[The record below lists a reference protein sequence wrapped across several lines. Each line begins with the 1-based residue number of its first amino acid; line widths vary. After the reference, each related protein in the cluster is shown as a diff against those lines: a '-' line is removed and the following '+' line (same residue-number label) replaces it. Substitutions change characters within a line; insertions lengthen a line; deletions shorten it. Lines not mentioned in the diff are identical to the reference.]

1 MCTSVRNCM
10 CHYLPD
16 IYGNYTKKILLIIVI
31 TAISVSIVLTFKFH
45 NLSLNLL
52 TRIEVVGNHK
62 PLNHRVIQV
71 IIRYNKFQYS
81 IIYYYEYS
89 DIFDIEVPFYYYYII
104 YTNTHDC
111 LLRPL
116 LCMVM
121 LNLLVTIF
129 RKLLFLFSLKS
140 CSIVIIPI
148 SYNASKQLH
157 VYFMLVVIEA
167 IGLIYLRH
175 KFMCILMRNVF
186 NIVVA
191 ARVNRKTLKLAI
203 ILIYNF
209 YVGVI
214 TGMSYDII
222 STRLVYSNINNKI
235 TKNIGHLLHCMQHEL
250 QCKNLFLLL
259 YGTQLFNMQVYNMNV
274 WSTYVIYK
282 YLFSIV
288 YMYYYCLCICIFN
301 YLTFLRPCT
310 VYYIVL
316 MLSSNIT
323 THDGS

>member
-89 DIFDIEVPFYYYYII
+89 DIFDIEVPFYYYYTI

-148 SYNASKQLH
+148 YSNASKQLH
-157 VYFMLVVIEA
+157 VYFILVVIEA

-214 TGMSYDII
+214 TGMNYDII

-235 TKNIGHLLHCMQHEL
+235 TKNIGHL
-250 QCKNLFLLL
+250 
-259 YGTQLFNMQVYNMNV
+259 
-274 WSTYVIYK
+274 
-282 YLFSIV
+282 
-288 YMYYYCLCICIFN
+288 
-301 YLTFLRPCT
+301 
-310 VYYIVL
+310 
-316 MLSSNIT
+316 
-323 THDGS
+323 